1 MGFIGELLEEV
12 VGGGGGNDRR
22 DEGPVDPPYV
32 QPPWATRWDD
42 EAGRW
47 IFINEQTGERSFER
61 PIFEEAG
68 EFTCELCA
76 STAAQMVWR
85 DC

>member
-1 MGFIGELLEEV
+1 MSFLGEMLEEV
-12 VGGGGGNDRR
+12 VGGGGGGGNNYGGGNNNDYDRR
-22 DEGPVDPPYV
+22 DEGPGDPPYV
-32 QPPWATRWDD
+32 QPPWATRWDG

-68 EFTCELCA
+68 E
-76 STAAQMVWR
+76 
-85 DC
+85 